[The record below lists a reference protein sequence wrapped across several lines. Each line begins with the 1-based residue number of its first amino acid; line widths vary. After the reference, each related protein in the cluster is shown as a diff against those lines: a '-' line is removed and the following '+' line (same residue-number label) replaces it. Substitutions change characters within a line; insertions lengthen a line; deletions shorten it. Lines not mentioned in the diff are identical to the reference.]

1 MLGWDTEEQGCKAGR
16 TRVAS
21 TGAVMAAWCPPLDGV
36 WVLLP
41 GRGTLGLSVCSDKLD
56 LTCHPVKREVSGLK
70 ALGLWDLSLSG
81 ETRWA
86 GGGWGNTASSLLGSC
101 MRLGELGTARCV
113 PLLRQ
118 SSRALTPVRTHPFPL
133 SLVFPFPVPYPHLPT
148 PALPKNGNESMEGGC
163 VSAWFDTVP
172 PSICL
177 FLPRISLH
185 PVSNR

>member
-1 MLGWDTEEQGCKAGR
+1 MQSWQVQGGTYGSSHGSLVPTVGWGLGPAH
-16 TRVAS
+16 
-21 TGAVMAAWCPPLDGV
+21 
-36 WVLLP
+36 

-56 LTCHPVKREVSGLK
+56 LTCHQLNGKCLDSRLAGSEPVWRNQV
-70 ALGLWDLSLSG
+70 
-81 ETRWA
+81 
-86 GGGWGNTASSLLGSC
+86 GWGGVENTASSLLGSC
-101 MRLGELGTARCV
+101 MRLGELGTARCD

-118 SSRALTPVRTHPFPL
+118 SSRALAPVRTHPFPL